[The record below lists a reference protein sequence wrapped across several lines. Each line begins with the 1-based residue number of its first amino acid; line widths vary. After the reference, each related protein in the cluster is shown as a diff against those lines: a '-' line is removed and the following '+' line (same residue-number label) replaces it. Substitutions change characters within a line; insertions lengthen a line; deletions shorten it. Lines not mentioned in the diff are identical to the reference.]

1 MITIAALIK
10 AQEGKAGRMEEE
22 FKKMTVEVQNNEP
35 GNLKYIVHRGID
47 DPNRFFVYEIYKDEE
62 AIKAHTST
70 PHFKTLFT
78 TINLLM
84 DGEPDVG
91 HYQEIAL

>member
-1 MITIAALIK
+1 MITIAALIR
-10 AQEGKAGRMEEE
+10 AQEGKADRIEEE
-22 FKKMTVEVQNNEP
+22 FRKMTVEVQNNEP
-35 GNLKYIVHRGID
+35 GNLKYIVHRSID

-78 TINLLM
+78 TINPLM

-91 HYQEIAL
+91 HYQEIA